1 MHLGCLNSHLTHP
14 IADVLCK
21 SSHNGVDVHKNHNS
35 SNGDNYINIK
45 KLNDA
50 NNSIKYTHNRT
61 RTNYTGLYILVA
73 MTAIAGDGK

>member
-1 MHLGCLNSHLTHP
+1 MH
-14 IADVLCK
+14 
-21 SSHNGVDVHKNHNS
+21 NHNS
-35 SNGDNYINIK
+35 SNGDNYNNMK

-73 MTAIAGDGK
+73 ITVTAGDGE

>member
-1 MHLGCLNSHLTHP
+1 MYNVSFVRVATMELH
-14 IADVLCK
+14 
-21 SSHNGVDVHKNHNS
+21 VHKNHNF

-73 MTAIAGDGK
+73 MTAIAGDGE